1 MLAVFK
7 RELKSY
13 FASPI
18 GYVCIAAL
26 IAIYGFFYFQVMLTG
41 SSSYIASLY
50 DTVYMFNMM
59 IIPIITMR
67 SMCED
72 RKNKTDQI
80 LLTAPVNVSAIVCGK
95 FLSCFAIFFIASTL
109 GGILPALAMATF
121 SNPPWGILFGNYIAT
136 LLYGGAVISIG
147 VFISSLTVSQI
158 ISAIATF
165 VVSMLLMYLDS
176 MASALGSL
184 DYVGAFLA
192 KIINA
197 ISFTDR
203 YDVFTTGIFS
213 IQNAVF
219 FLSVI
224 AFFVFLTA
232 RRLESR
238 RWN

>member
-18 GYVCIAAL
+18 GYVCVAAL
-26 IAIYGFFYFQVMLTG
+26 LAIYGFFYFQVMLTG
-41 SSSYIASLY
+41 SSSYIASMY
-50 DTVYMFNMM
+50 DTIYMFNMM
-59 IIPIITMR
+59 IIPIITMK

-80 LLTAPVNVSAIVCGK
+80 LLTAPVNVSSIVLGK

-109 GGILPALAMATF
+109 GGILPALAMSSF
-121 SNPPWGILFGNYIAT
+121 SNPPWGILFGNYFAT

-176 MASALGSL
+176 IAGAVSQL
-184 DYVGAFLA
+184 DYVGSFFG
-192 KIINA
+192 KIIDA
-197 ISFTDR
+197 VSFTTR
-203 YDVFTTGIFS
+203 YTAFTTGIFS
-213 IQNAVF
+213 VQNAVF
-219 FLSVI
+219 FVSVI